1 MTGVAI
7 SLLGPLA
14 TCIHLVVVC
23 REIRAV
29 LLNIAVTCVEKVG
42 GWNTGCVKTPKIFL
56 IVNTGTVILIYRS
69 MEYEYHLNIEVGG
82 DGDAPGLGHLRQR
95 PYAVLDVDPLVDGEP
110 GALRHAE
117 GRPQELDED
126 RLTRLKSDL
135 LIVVMEVPKYCAA
148 SIVSKFENRAD

>member
-1 MTGVAI
+1 MN
-7 SLLGPLA
+7 
-14 TCIHLVVVC
+14 
-23 REIRAV
+23 V
-29 LLNIAVTCVEKVG
+29 LPSK
-42 GWNTGCVKTPKIFL
+42 
-56 IVNTGTVILIYRS
+56 
-69 MEYEYHLNIEVGG
+69 HLNIKVGG